1 MPAFVLS
8 LFVFL
13 SLIGPLSQAAPACAQ
28 MYSDWSV
35 RRLGSGISG
44 TAYLHLNSVTNQSFV
59 EKIYNMPSQR
69 ENDQKA
75 FALLHRLEDLGVRA
89 IPGLRILRP
98 EWLALET
105 PANGGR
111 AIAKSRLPFA
121 PGPTLEQALREASA
135 SERSAL
141 ESNYRQTLDRLL
153 KLCQDSGFC
162 RGELERDFDGSFTLM
177 MGGSGA
183 MVMIKPDNLILDR
196 GSGELTVVDP
206 F

>member
-1 MPAFVLS
+1 MRHWVMS
-8 LFVFL
+8 LFILL
-13 SLIGPLSQAAPACAQ
+13 SLIGPLSQAAPVCAQ
-28 MYSDWSV
+28 IYSDWSV

-44 TAYLHLNSVTNQSFV
+44 TASLHENSVTNQRFV

-75 FALLHRLEDLGVRA
+75 FALLHRLEDLNGA
-89 IPGLRILRP
+89 PIKGLRLLRP

-105 PANGGR
+105 PASGGR
-111 AIAKSRLPFA
+111 QIAKSRMPFA
-121 PGPTLEQALREASA
+121 EGPTLEQALRETKGSDKT
-135 SERSAL
+135 AL
-141 ESNYRQTLDRLL
+141 EANYKQVLERLL

-162 RGELERDFDGSFTLM
+162 RGDLERDFDDSVTLM

-183 MVMIKPDNLILDR
+183 MVMIKPDNLIWDR